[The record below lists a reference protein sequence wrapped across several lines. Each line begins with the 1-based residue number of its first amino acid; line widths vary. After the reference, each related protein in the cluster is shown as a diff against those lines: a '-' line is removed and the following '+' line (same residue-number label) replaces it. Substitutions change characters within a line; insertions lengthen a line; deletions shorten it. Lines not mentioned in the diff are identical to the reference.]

1 MKNLTQKKWQVEIS
15 VVRLVKKNCNRQSQ
29 TWSFL
34 VSTNNTDWTNTG
46 ETRMKIIWEL
56 IGRGVVIL
64 NTVSQSK
71 MRSPASIMD
80 WKTNQVNLRLVSNL
94 FYTYVLKVFEICMF
108 FITKKNRLQR
118 LYPDSS
124 PYGENCQAIYKCS
137 MNGKMKK

>member
-1 MKNLTQKKWQVEIS
+1 
-15 VVRLVKKNCNRQSQ
+15 
-29 TWSFL
+29 

-56 IGRGVVIL
+56 IGGGVVIL

-124 PYGENCQAIYKCS
+124 PYGENCHAIYKCP
-137 MNGKMKK
+137 MNGKMKKY